1 MSENPFR
8 PPSSFPSQEIDI
20 SRPVSHWYSLRL
32 IPAFLSLITS
42 LWMFALCLILM
53 SISVSRGNLPPIEAI
68 GLDGTAGFSCR
79 VFAYAARCLYLSVWK
94 LALMASLGALISMGI
109 LIGCASILYKNNERA
124 RSERMPSS
132 HFTVTKSLTTAGT
145 SIRRAQ
151 GII

>member
-32 IPAFLSLITS
+32 LPVFLSLIMS

-53 SISVSRGNLPPIEAI
+53 SNSVSRGNLPPIEAI
-68 GLDGTAGFSCR
+68 GLVGTAGFVCP
-79 VFAYAARCLYLSVWK
+79 VFAYAARYWYRAVWK
-94 LALMASLGALISMGI
+94 LALMASLVALISPGI
-109 LIGCASILYKNNERA
+109 LIGCASILYKNHERA

-132 HFTVTKSLTTAGT
+132 HPTVTKSVISAGT